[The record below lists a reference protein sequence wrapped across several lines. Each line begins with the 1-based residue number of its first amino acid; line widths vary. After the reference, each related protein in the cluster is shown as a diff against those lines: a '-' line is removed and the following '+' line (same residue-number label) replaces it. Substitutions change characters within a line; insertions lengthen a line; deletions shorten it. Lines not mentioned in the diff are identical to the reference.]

1 ERHQIGSSRRDQPCS
16 SSKNSCNQKRILEGL
31 RILLAEDTPLIQIVA
46 CKILEKVGATVSVVP
61 DGLQAV
67 EALNRMLAAESSRR
81 RSLLQGSPSETPDT
95 PRFDLILMDCQTH
108 QEHALRSYRDYKVGN
123 LEVAISPEKF

>member
-1 ERHQIGSSRRDQPCS
+1 M
-16 SSKNSCNQKRILEGL
+16 
-31 RILLAEDTPLIQIVA
+31 A
-46 CKILEKVGATVSVVP
+46 CKILEKVGATVNVVP

-95 PRFDLILMDCQTH
+95 PRFDLILMDCQVSNQVLLLGIILLTSN
-108 QEHALRSYRDYKVGN
+108 AYIN
-123 LEVAISPEKF
+123 